1 MPSRALTE
9 AEAGCAAGT
18 PSTCGTLTTAVTP
31 VTVQRGSGAARMPFL
46 AAKDVPPPAG
56 GSGGGHVS
64 ISGLKQKM
72 LDGPSVTHEACAL
85 RRLPSAT
92 LLSPCVKRVYDSP
105 SAVLESAL
113 TR

>member
-9 AEAGCAAGT
+9 AAAGCAAGT
-18 PSTCGTLTTAVTP
+18 PSTSGTLTTAVTP

-72 LDGPSVTHEACAL
+72 LDGPSVTHEACA
-85 RRLPSAT
+85 RSAPA
-92 LLSPCVKRVYDSP
+92 LGHAAFSVCEACVRQP
-105 SAVLESAL
+105 FGSA
-113 TR
+113 